1 MQMKTDWNENQAV
14 LIGEAVTEPEFSHAS
29 HGEDYF
35 RIPVKSLRLSGAED
49 VVNVLASRSLLDRCP
64 VRAGQRVW
72 VGGEVRSYNNHSGQ
86 GSRLV
91 ITLFAQELGRDRT
104 GVDDNRLRL
113 AGSLCKAP
121 VYRHTPLGREIAD
134 LLLAVNR
141 PYGRSDYLPCI
152 AWGTVAQQCANMDT
166 GTGLRLQGR
175 LQSRAYTKVIEGGSV
190 KRVAYEV
197 SIMTLEVVDLPQR
210 EPVPETVL
218 EL

>member
-1 MQMKTDWNENQAV
+1 MRTDWNENQAV
-14 LIGEAVTEPEFSHAS
+14 LVGEAVTEPEYSHTS

-35 RIPVKSLRLSGAED
+35 RIPVKSLRMSGAED
-49 VVNVLASRSLLDRCP
+49 VVNIIASRSLLSRYT
-64 VRAGQRVW
+64 VRAGERICVT
-72 VGGEVRSYNNHSGQ
+72 GELRSYNNNSGV

-91 ITLFAQELGRDRT
+91 ITIFAQELTGDRW
-104 GVDDNRLRL
+104 GEDENRLRL
-113 AGSLCKAP
+113 AGTLCRTP

-152 AWGTVAQQCANMDT
+152 AWGKVAQRCRELDT
-166 GTGLRLQGR
+166 GTGVRLQGR
-175 LQSRAYTKVIEGGSV
+175 LQSRSYTKVLEAGSV

-197 SIMTLEVVDLPQR
+197 SILTLELVDTAA
-210 EPVPETVL
+210 PETVA